1 MQDVK
6 ERAALGSIVASAALT
21 LAKTVVGV
29 LTGSRAILSEAAH
42 SLIDLGATV
51 MTYFAVRISGKPADA
66 EHHYGHGKVESV
78 AALAETALLFVLSAG
93 VIFEAVRRLASRE
106 GHAVEASI
114 AAFVVI
120 VASIGVDFVRAR
132 MLDRVAAETSSQ
144 ALEAD
149 ALHFGSDMWS
159 SLAVLVGLAG
169 VALGFAWADAA
180 AAIVVAVFVCLAGW
194 RLGKRTIDAL
204 TDTAPQGAAERI
216 TATARRI
223 RGVVAIERVRARLVG
238 PTVFV
243 DLAVAV
249 SRTLPLDRAT
259 ALEAE
264 IIRAIRSEMP
274 GAEITI
280 AISPRALDNETVLD
294 TVTVIAR
301 NRGLAIHH
309 VTVQDVGGKLS
320 VSLDLEVD
328 GKLTLGQ
335 AHDIASGLETAIAEE
350 LGPAVEVETHI
361 EPLQSDGLDG
371 RDAQPD
377 RVAAI
382 HAALA
387 ELAAALGP
395 IRDVHDVRV
404 RETPAGEI
412 VNFHCLI
419 DPSSS
424 VRDMHEKVDA
434 VEQGLKRRWPSIE
447 RVIGHAE
454 PRR

>member
-1 MQDVK
+1 
-6 ERAALGSIVASAALT
+6 
-21 LAKTVVGV
+21 
-29 LTGSRAILSEAAH
+29 
-42 SLIDLGATV
+42 
-51 MTYFAVRISGKPADA
+51 
-66 EHHYGHGKVESV
+66 
-78 AALAETALLFVLSAG
+78 
-93 VIFEAVRRLASRE
+93 
-106 GHAVEASI
+106 
-114 AAFVVI
+114 
-120 VASIGVDFVRAR
+120 
-132 MLDRVAAETSSQ
+132 
-144 ALEAD
+144 
-149 ALHFGSDMWS
+149 
-159 SLAVLVGLAG
+159 VLVGLAG

-216 TATARRI
+216 TAIARRI
-223 RGVVAIERVRARLVG
+223 PGVVAIERVRARLVG

-264 IIRAIRSEMP
+264 IIQAIRAEMP

-280 AISPRALDNETVLD
+280 AISPRALDSETVLD

-309 VTVQDVGGKLS
+309 VTVQDVRGKLS

-335 AHDIASGLETAIAEE
+335 AHEIASGLETAIAAE